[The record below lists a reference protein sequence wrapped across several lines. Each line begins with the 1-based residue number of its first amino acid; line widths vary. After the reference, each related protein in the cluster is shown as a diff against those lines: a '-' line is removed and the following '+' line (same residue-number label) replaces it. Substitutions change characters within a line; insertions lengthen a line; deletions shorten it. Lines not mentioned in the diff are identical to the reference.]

1 MRYGV
6 NFKSKTPAL
15 AGILRHIYGEKRME
29 QRVSF
34 CKSITLNISRC
45 MLVAVVALLVA
56 YSSAHAQTI
65 AFTFDDGPYVAA
77 TPKLSPKARNQ
88 ATLDHLAKHRVKATL
103 FVTVDNGANRPEGL
117 ALARAWGEAGHT
129 IGNHTM
135 THLDLDSKKI
145 TLADY
150 QQELLECDAVIRTL
164 PGYRK
169 WFRFTYLRE
178 GNTLDK
184 RDGMRAFLREQN
196 YRDAYVSLDTSDWR
210 LNDKLV
216 EVLIKDANADITPIK
231 RAYLAHVWQ
240 RAEAYR
246 SLSQKL
252 QGRDIAQIILLH
264 HNLINALW
272 LGDVIAMFKEKGW
285 TIVTP
290 EAAFTDPIY
299 QLQPEVAAAGQSLL
313 LSMAKSLGLWKL
325 NGAKFDGWERLHDDG
340 DVEIEALKA
349 QGF

>member
-1 MRYGV
+1 MQPQNPLI
-6 NFKSKTPAL
+6 NFYSLHRIRIFA
-15 AGILRHIYGEKRME
+15 
-29 QRVSF
+29 
-34 CKSITLNISRC
+34 
-45 MLVAVVALLVA
+45 MLVMLAASLLLVVHID
-56 YSSAHAQTI
+56 AHAQAI
-65 AFTFDDGPYVAA
+65 AFTFDDGPHLAG
-77 TPKLSPKARNQ
+77 TPKLSPEARNQ
-88 ATLDHLAKHRVKATL
+88 ALLDHLAKHRVKATL

-135 THLDLDSKKI
+135 SHLDLNSKKTTI
-145 TLADY
+145 ADY
-150 QQELLECDAVIRTL
+150 QKELLDCDAVIRTL

-178 GNTLDK
+178 GNTPEK
-184 RDGMRAFLREQN
+184 RDGMRAFLGAQN
-196 YRDAYVSLDTSDWR
+196 YRNAYVSLDTSDWR

-216 EVLIKDANADITPIK
+216 EVLTKDANADITPIK

-246 SLSQKL
+246 ALSQKL
-252 QGRDIAQIILLH
+252 QGRDIAQVILLH

-290 EAAFTDPIY
+290 EAAFADPIY

-313 LSMAKSLGLWKL
+313 LSLAKSLGIWKL
-325 NGAKFDGWERLHDDG
+325 NGAKFEGWERLHDDG
-340 DVEIEALKA
+340 DVEIDALKV
-349 QGF
+349 QGL

>member
-1 MRYGV
+1 M
-6 NFKSKTPAL
+6 S
-15 AGILRHIYGEKRME
+15 
-29 QRVSF
+29 
-34 CKSITLNISRC
+34 TLNMQPQNLRVTAFQTHLSRIFVVLRA
-45 MLVAVVALLVA
+45 LVASLLLAVQA
-56 YSSAHAQTI
+56 GAEAQLI
-65 AFTFDDGPYVAA
+65 AFTFDDGPHLAA
-77 TPKLSPKARNQ
+77 TPKFSPEARNQ
-88 ATLDHLAKHRVKATL
+88 ALLDHLAKHRVKATL

-117 ALARAWGEAGHT
+117 ALARAWGVAGHT

-135 THLDLDSKKI
+135 SHLDLDSKKI

-150 QQELLECDAVIRTL
+150 QKELLDCDAVIRTL

-178 GNTLDK
+178 GNTVEK
-184 RDGMRAFLREQN
+184 RDGMRAFLAAQN
-196 YRDAYVSLDTSDWR
+196 YRNANVSLDTSDWR

-216 EVLIKDANADITPIK
+216 EVLTKDANADITPIK

-246 SLSQKL
+246 ALSQKL
-252 QGRDIAQIILLH
+252 QGRDIAQVILLH

-285 TIVTP
+285 TITTP
-290 EAAFTDPIY
+290 EVAFADPVY

-313 LSMAKSLGLWKL
+313 LSLAKSLGLWKL
-325 NGAKFDGWERLHDDG
+325 NGTKFDGWERLHDDG
-340 DVEIEALKA
+340 DFEIDALKA
-349 QGF
+349 QGFN